1 VAPPDIPSSIP
12 VDRPSA
18 EGRSPA
24 ALWWPQSV
32 IYQVYVRSFAD
43 SNGDGIGDLA
53 GLTGKLDYLQWLGV
67 DALWLSPINPSPNR
81 DFGYDVSDYMDV
93 EPTLGT
99 LADLDRLVAEA
110 ARRNIQIL
118 LDIVPNHTS
127 DQHPWFRDPGKR
139 DWYVWTSEPNN
150 WLSAFG
156 GPAWTYDKEAGRYY
170 LHNFAPEQ
178 PDLNW
183 WNQEVRDEFDRILRF
198 WFDRGVAGFRIDV
211 ANGLIKDRELRDNP
225 PVEPGDPPG
234 LRRYGQRPIYNRG
247 RPEVHDIFKRWRRIA
262 EEYDP
267 ARVLIGET
275 WVHEPAVWAAF
286 YGTND
291 ELQLPLN
298 FMLAFADFEPGPLR
312 QVVERS
318 LAAIPSDAVPVWHGS
333 NHDFSRLSTRWAEGD
348 ERKVQLALA
357 MLLTLPGVTVLY
369 QGDEIGLEDVP
380 VPPERVVDVVD
391 RDPERSPM
399 PWSAEPNGGFT
410 TGRPWLPLGAYR
422 QHNVAAQRED
432 PSSTLNRTRELIAI
446 KKRLVGPYRGLP
458 SPEGSWH
465 YRRGD
470 AVIELDFVKSTA
482 QIRET
487 R

>member
-1 VAPPDIPSSIP
+1 
-12 VDRPSA
+12 VDRPSD
-18 EGRSPA
+18 EGRSAA
-24 ALWWPQSV
+24 ALWWPQAV
-32 IYQVYVRSFAD
+32 VYQVYVRSFAD
-43 SNGDGIGDLA
+43 SDGDGIGDLA

-67 DALWLSPINPSPNR
+67 DALWLSPINPSPNV
-81 DFGYDVSDYMDV
+81 DFGYDVSDYTDV

-110 ARRNIQIL
+110 ARRKIQIL

-127 DQHPWFRDPGKR
+127 DQHPWFRDPSKR
-139 DWYVWTSEPNN
+139 DWYVWADRPNN

-156 GPAWTYDKEAGRYY
+156 GPAWTYREGVGRWY

-183 WNQEVRDEFDRILRF
+183 WNEEVREEFDRILRF

-234 LRRYGQRPIYNRG
+234 LRRYGQRPVYNRG

-262 EEYDP
+262 EEYEP
-267 ARVLIGET
+267 TRLLIGET
-275 WVHEPAVWAAF
+275 WVHEPAAWAAF
-286 YGTND
+286 YGTNDD

-318 LAAIPSDAVPVWHGS
+318 LQVIPADAVPVWHGS
-333 NHDFSRLSTRWAEGD
+333 NHDFSRLATRWAEGD
-348 ERKVQLALA
+348 ERKVRLALT

-380 VPPERVVDVVD
+380 VSPEHVVDVVD
-391 RDPERSPM
+391 RDPERTPM
-399 PWSAEPNGGFT
+399 PWSSERNGGFT
-410 TGRPWLPLGAYR
+410 TGKPWLPLGDYR
-422 QHNVAAQRED
+422 RQNVADQRAD
-432 PSSTLNRTRELIAI
+432 PDSTLNRTRELIAV

-458 SPEGSWH
+458 SPEGSWR
-465 YRRGD
+465 YGRGE
-470 AVIELDFVKSTA
+470 AVVELDFVKSSA
-482 QIRET
+482 EVREPL
-487 R
+487 